1 MKPLPPKLSVRNIV
15 AATLVTA
22 TTLVL
27 GTFGALDYVTRSRD
41 EWSRLRRVTSAQTT
55 EIAVALAAPVWSIDR
70 PQIEKILDSQAEVT
84 WIEGIIVDAAGQTHT
99 RVRDA
104 QRRFVTAKGAFPTE
118 GLFMQERPITFNGER
133 IGTVRLFT
141 TPALIQEQLR
151 NVLMRMVIAILVTD
165 LLLIFLVYFI
175 LWRAV
180 LQPLTEIERY
190 AGAVSAEE
198 RPDEPS
204 LGPAPTAELESLRV
218 SIETMVREVEL
229 REQRFRS
236 IFESVNDAIFIFDA
250 ESGAILDVNARTC
263 EMFGYTREEMKHVT
277 AGMLSSGAPPYT
289 QEDALVRIRGAVSGD
304 QQLFEW
310 QARHR
315 DGHLFWIEVNIQA
328 AKIGGVRCV
337 VSVVRDVT
345 ERRRMEEA
353 LRHGETMSMMG
364 SIVAGV
370 AHEVRNPLFGIA
382 AALDAFEAEFSRSPD
397 VDEYMAALRSDVSR
411 LNRLMHDLLDYGRP
425 PQFVRHSQSIRP
437 VIAEAVR
444 ICAPRAREKQ
454 IEIREQIAGDVP
466 DVAIDSDRML
476 QVLKNVV
483 ENAIAFSAEG
493 SAVTIAVRAEQ
504 DASPAS
510 TIVTIADRGPGFS
523 REDLPHLFE
532 PFFTRR
538 AGGSGL
544 GLAIAQKIVTE
555 HGGTIAARNADGG
568 GGMIEIAIPAST
580 LREPLLD

>member
-1 MKPLPPKLSVRNIV
+1 MKPRLPKLSVRNIV

-22 TTLVL
+22 TTLAL
-27 GTFGALDYVTRSRD
+27 GTFGAVDYFARSRA
-41 EWSRLRRVTSAQTT
+41 EWSRLRRVTNAQTT
-55 EIAVALAAPVWSIDR
+55 ELAVALAPPVWSIDR
-70 PQIEKILDSQAEVT
+70 PQIDKILDSQAEVT
-84 WIEGIIVDAAGQTHT
+84 SIEGIVVDAAGQTHA

-104 QRRFVTAKGAFPTE
+104 QRRFVVSKGDFPTA
-118 GLFMQERPITFNGER
+118 GLLMQERPITFAGER
-133 IGTVRLFT
+133 IGTVRVYT
-141 TPALIQEQLR
+141 TPRLIRTLLR
-151 NVLMRMVIAILVTD
+151 GELMGTVFAILVTD
-165 LLLIFLVYFI
+165 LLLIFLVYFV

-198 RPDEPS
+198 RADAPS
-204 LGPAPTAELESLRV
+204 LGPAPTVELESLRV

-229 REQRFRS
+229 REERFRS
-236 IFESVNDAIFIFDA
+236 IFESVNDAIFIFDT
-250 ESGAILDVNARTC
+250 ENGAILDVNARTC
-263 EMFGYTREEMKHVT
+263 EMFGYTREELKQVDT
-277 AGMLSSGAPPYT
+277 GMLSSGVPPFT
-289 QEDALVRIRGAVSGD
+289 LQDALERIRGAGPAD

-315 DGHLFWIEVNIQA
+315 DGHLFWIEVNLRA
-328 AKIGGVRCV
+328 AAIGGVRRV

-345 ERRRMEEA
+345 ERRQMEEA
-353 LRHGETMSMMG
+353 LRHSETMSMMG

-382 AALDAFEAEFSRSPD
+382 AALDAFEAEFSRSAD

-444 ICAPRAREKQ
+444 ICGPRAREKQ
-454 IEIREQIAGDVP
+454 IEIRERIAGDVP

-483 ENAIAFSAEG
+483 ENAIAFSATG
-493 SAVTIAVRAEQ
+493 AAVTIAVRAEPNG
-504 DASPAS
+504 AAGS
-510 TIVTIADRGPGFS
+510 TIVTVADRGPGFP
-523 REDLPHLFE
+523 REDLSHVFE

-555 HGGTIAARNADGG
+555 HGGTIAAKNAEEGG
-568 GGMIEIAIPAST
+568 GVIEIAIPAST
-580 LREPLLD
+580 MRDAVLD

>member
-1 MKPLPPKLSVRNIV
+1 MKPPPPKLSVRNIV

-27 GTFGALDYVTRSRD
+27 ATFGVVDYVTRSRY
-41 EWSRLRRVTSAQTT
+41 EWGRLRRVASAQTT
-55 EIAVALAAPVWSIDR
+55 ELAVALAAPVWSIDR
-70 PQIEKILDSQAEVT
+70 PQIEKILDSQAEVSS
-84 WIEGIIVDAAGQTHT
+84 IEAIVVDAAGQTHT

-104 QRRFVTAKGAFPTE
+104 QRRFVPAKGAFPTA
-118 GLFMQERPITFNGER
+118 GLLVQERPITFDGER
-133 IGTVRLFT
+133 IGTLRLYT
-141 TPALIQEQLR
+141 TQAQIQGQLR
-151 NVLMRMVIAILVTD
+151 DVLMRMVIAILVTD
-165 LLLIFLVYFI
+165 VLLIFLVYFV

-198 RPDEPS
+198 RADEPS
-204 LGPAPTAELESLRV
+204 LGPAPTAELENLRV
-218 SIETMVREVEL
+218 SIETMVHEVEL
-229 REQRFRS
+229 REERFRS
-236 IFESVNDAIFIFDA
+236 IFESVNDAIFIFDPG
-250 ESGAILDVNARTC
+250 SGAILDVNARTC
-263 EMFGYTREEMKHVT
+263 EMFGYTREEMKRLDS
-277 AGMLSSGAPPYT
+277 GMLSSGAPSYT
-289 QEDALVRIRGAVSGD
+289 REDALGRIRGAGPDD

-315 DGHLFWIEVNIQA
+315 DGHLFWIEVNIRA
-328 AKIGGVRCV
+328 AMIGGVRRV

-353 LRHGETMSMMG
+353 LRYSETMSMMG

-382 AALDAFEAEFSRSPD
+382 AALDAFEAEFTRSPD

-425 PQFVRHSQSIRP
+425 PQFARNAQSIRP

-444 ICAPRAREKQ
+444 ITAPRAREKQ
-454 IEIREQIAGDVP
+454 IEIREEIDREVP

-483 ENAIAFSAEG
+483 ENAIAFSAPG
-493 SAVTIAVRAEQ
+493 APVTIAVRGSS
-504 DASPAS
+504 DS
-510 TIVTIADRGPGFS
+510 TIVTIADRGPGFP
-523 REDLPHLFE
+523 REDLLHVFE

-555 HGGTIAARNADGG
+555 HGGTIAARNAAGG
-568 GGMIEIAIPAST
+568 GGMIEIAIPASR
-580 LREPLLD
+580 LREPILD

>member
-1 MKPLPPKLSVRNIV
+1 MKPRLPKLSVRNIV

-27 GTFGALDYVTRSRD
+27 GTFGVVDYVTRSKA
-41 EWSRLRRVTSAQTT
+41 EWTRLRRVTSAQTT
-55 EIAVALAAPVWSIDR
+55 ELAVALASPVWSIDR

-84 WIEGIIVDAAGQTHT
+84 SIEGIVVDAAGQTHA
-99 RVRDA
+99 RMRDE
-104 QRRFVTAKGAFPTE
+104 QRRFVPLKGAFPAD
-118 GLFMQERPITFNGER
+118 GLLMQERPIIFSGER
-133 IGTVRLFT
+133 IGTVRLYT
-141 TPALIQEQLR
+141 TPKLIQALLR
-151 NVLMRMVIAILVTD
+151 EELMRTGIAILVTD
-165 LLLIFLVYFI
+165 LLLIFLVYFV

-180 LQPLTEIERY
+180 LQPLTEIQRY

-198 RPDEPS
+198 RADEPS

-218 SIETMVREVEL
+218 SIETMVHEVQL

-250 ESGAILDVNARTC
+250 QTGAILDVNARTC
-263 EMFGYTREEMKHVT
+263 EMFGYTREEMKHIDSGT
-277 AGMLSSGAPPYT
+277 LSSGEPPYT
-289 QEDALVRIRGAVSGD
+289 REDALGRIRGAGPGD

-315 DGHLFWIEVNIQA
+315 DGRLFWIEVNFRA
-328 AKIGGVRCV
+328 ATIGGGKRV

-345 ERRRMEEA
+345 ERRQMEEA
-353 LRHGETMSMMG
+353 LRHSETMSMMG

-382 AALDAFEAEFSRSPD
+382 AALDAFEAEFGGGAD
-397 VDEYMAALRSDVSR
+397 VDEYMTALRNDVSR
-411 LNRLMHDLLDYGRP
+411 LNRLMHDLLNYGRP
-425 PQFVRHSQSIRP
+425 PQFVRHAQSIRP

-444 ICAPRAREKQ
+444 ICAPHAREKQ

-483 ENAIAFSAEG
+483 ENAIAFSTWGE
-493 SAVTIAVRAEQ
+493 AVTIAVRTEH
-504 DASPAS
+504 DASPVSA
-510 TIVTIADRGPGFS
+510 IVTIADRGPGFP
-523 REDLPHLFE
+523 REDLPHVFE

-544 GLAIAQKIVTE
+544 GLAIAQKIVAE
-555 HGGTIAARNADGG
+555 HGGTIAARNADDG

-580 LREPLLD
+580 MREPVLE